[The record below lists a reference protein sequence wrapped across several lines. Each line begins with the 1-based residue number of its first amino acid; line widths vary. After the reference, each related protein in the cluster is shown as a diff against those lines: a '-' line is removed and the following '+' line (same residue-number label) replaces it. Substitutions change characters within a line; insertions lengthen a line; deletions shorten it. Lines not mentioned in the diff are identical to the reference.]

1 MIVGILKAMLTG
13 PRGQNN
19 FSSRFTPAELMK
31 IHKPSDKLRESIGK
45 THTFMIEAA
54 DFIEAYCAGTPK
66 TTMDVIL
73 GGTQAECVPCLL
85 HGNPPLSAR
94 ESLRELY
101 IEQMHES

>member
-13 PRGQNN
+13 PRRQNN

-31 IHKPSDKLRESIGK
+31 THKPSDKLREEIGK
-45 THTFMIEAA
+45 MHAFMIEAA
-54 DFIEAYCAGTPK
+54 DFVDAYCTSVPK

-73 GGTQAECVPCLL
+73 GCTQADCVPCLL
-85 HGNPPLSAR
+85 HGNPPPSAR

-101 IEQMHES
+101 I

>member
-13 PRGQNN
+13 PRRQNN

-31 IHKPSDKLRESIGK
+31 IHKPNEKLRDDIGK
-45 THTFMIEAA
+45 AHAFMIEAG
-54 DFIEAYCAGTPK
+54 DFIDAYCTSAPK
-66 TTMDVIL
+66 VTMDTIL
-73 GGTQAECVPCLL
+73 GSAQADCVPCLL